1 MNHPQSSY
9 NRDDNLFLINTATV
23 HQYKNSLKRFVRTL
37 SIEGFYLYLRW
48 NILDFDYILVA
59 PM

>member
-1 MNHPQSSY
+1 MNHSQSSY

-23 HQYKNSLKRFVRTL
+23 QQYKNSLKRFVRTL